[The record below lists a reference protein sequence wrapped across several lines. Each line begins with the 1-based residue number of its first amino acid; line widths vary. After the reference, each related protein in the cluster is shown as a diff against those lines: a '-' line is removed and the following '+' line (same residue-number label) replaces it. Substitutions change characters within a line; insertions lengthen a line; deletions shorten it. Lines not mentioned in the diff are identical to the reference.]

1 MIDKPEVVFP
11 YKTIDFYYFFIIGIL
26 SMGMFIPGIR
36 IGVIASIVILYFM
49 YKYLRGGSLFKN
61 YVDVLVMIYILYNT
75 ISVLWFVFSGL
86 PISVFIKEYSNSI
99 LPMFFYYFAK
109 IENKNNKNFYQ
120 ITLKAIVLCFVLGF
134 ILFIQQ
140 PYYYREFLSSL
151 DGVGTDI
158 VLTSSAFRSLVGLT
172 MTGSLG
178 IVGVLISFASILE
191 SKGRKGKIAL
201 GICMIAVAL
210 TFRRSAMFVA
220 LAAFF
225 VFHYYGYIRYGMLKK
240 KYLVVELVIVFLIIG
255 YLNDNFA
262 DLLTMLNERLMM
274 LSESIDERSG
284 SWVEGLMYGN
294 LIIGSGLGVFGHK
307 AVEFSDKYIPDGN
320 YVRMLAELG
329 VIGTSIFFS
338 IIIGTLF
345 KGLKSLRG
353 NILEVGIIVGLCIQ
367 AVGSDIFSFQ
377 LIVPILWYSV
387 GRVNINK
394 QIA

>member
-1 MIDKPEVVFP
+1 MIDKQEVVFP
-11 YKTIDFYYFFIIGIL
+11 YKTLDFYYFLVIGIL

-36 IGVIASIVILYFM
+36 IGVIASMMILYFM
-49 YKYLRGGSLFKN
+49 YKHLRTGSLFKN

-75 ISVLWFVFSGL
+75 ISVLWFIFSGL

-99 LPMFFYYFAK
+99 LPMFFYYLGK
-109 IENKNNKNFYQ
+109 IDDKNNKNFYQ
-120 ITLKAIVLCFVLGF
+120 ITLKAIILCFVLGF

-140 PYYYREFLSSL
+140 PYYYREFLNTI
-151 DGVGTDI
+151 DGIGGTDLI
-158 VLTSSAFRSLVGLT
+158 LTSSAFRSLVGLT

-178 IVGVLISFASILE
+178 VVGVLISFTNILD
-191 SKGRKGKIAL
+191 SNGRNGKIAL
-201 GICMIAVAL
+201 ILCMIAVAL
-210 TFRRSAMFVA
+210 TFRRSALFVA

-225 VFHYYGYIRYGMLKK
+225 VFHYYGYIKYGMLKK

-274 LSESIDERSG
+274 LSESIDERSD

-329 VIGTSIFFS
+329 VIGTSIFLS
-338 IIIGTLF
+338 IIITSLF
-345 KGLKSLRG
+345 KGLKNLRG

-387 GRVNINK
+387 GRVNIN
-394 QIA
+394 

>member
-1 MIDKPEVVFP
+1 
-11 YKTIDFYYFFIIGIL
+11 
-26 SMGMFIPGIR
+26 
-36 IGVIASIVILYFM
+36 
-49 YKYLRGGSLFKN
+49 
-61 YVDVLVMIYILYNT
+61 
-75 ISVLWFVFSGL
+75 
-86 PISVFIKEYSNSI
+86 
-99 LPMFFYYFAK
+99 
-109 IENKNNKNFYQ
+109 
-120 ITLKAIVLCFVLGF
+120 
-134 ILFIQQ
+134 
-140 PYYYREFLSSL
+140 
-151 DGVGTDI
+151 
-158 VLTSSAFRSLVGLT
+158 
-172 MTGSLG
+172 
-178 IVGVLISFASILE
+178 
-191 SKGRKGKIAL
+191 
-201 GICMIAVAL
+201 
-210 TFRRSAMFVA
+210 
-220 LAAFF
+220 
-225 VFHYYGYIRYGMLKK
+225 MLKK
-240 KYLVVELVIVFLIIG
+240 KYLVVELFFIFLIAG

-262 DLLTMLNERLMM
+262 DLLSILNERMMM

-387 GRVNINK
+387 GRVNINR